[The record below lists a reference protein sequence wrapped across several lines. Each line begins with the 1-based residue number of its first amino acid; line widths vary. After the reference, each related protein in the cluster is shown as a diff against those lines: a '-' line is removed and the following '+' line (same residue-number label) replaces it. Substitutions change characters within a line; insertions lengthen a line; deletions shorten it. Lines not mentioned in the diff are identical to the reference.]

1 MNTYGYIY
9 IPSGQPDDG
18 GQLASLRQYGVSDD
32 NIMTDHSSCT
42 PSKRS
47 AYRRLLQTMQTGDTL
62 VIPNLACLDLSWW
75 GIADQYR
82 TLTKQLGVR
91 VICLDMPRLA
101 EPSAEDLLLH
111 VLESV
116 AKTDRE
122 LTRRRQAEGIHSAR
136 EKGVQFGRAPLK
148 KPKNFSETLK
158 LWRSGACNSRTAA
171 AKLKVSQNTFL
182 KWTRE
187 SEQK

>member
-1 MNTYGYIY
+1 MTTYGYIY
-9 IPSGQPDDG
+9 ISPDKQDDDS
-18 GQLASLRQYGVSDD
+18 QLAALRQYGVND
-32 NIMTDHSSCT
+32 NYIMTDLSSCT
-42 PSKRS
+42 PSNRS
-47 AYRRLLQTMQTGDTL
+47 AYRHLLQTMHTGDTL
-62 VIPNLACLDLSWW
+62 VIQNLACLDLTWS

-82 TLTKQLGVR
+82 TLTKQIGVR
-91 VICLDMPRLA
+91 VICLDMPRLT
-101 EPSAEDLLLH
+101 ERETEDIILH

-116 AKTDRE
+116 AETDRA

-136 EKGVQFGRAPLK
+136 EKGVRFGRAPLK

-158 LWRSGACNSRTAA
+158 LWRSGVCNSRAAA

-187 SEQK
+187 SE